1 MDEQKARKTG
11 QSPVDADMAEAG
23 HGGIHKGAYKGNP
36 AAAGG
41 ILGMLATIQS
51 DFERTIKQTTEEEE
65 TSRADFAAFSKE
77 TKASI
82 KSNERGLETAKGDLE
97 ITSSDIVQSL
107 SDLRENQVLLDNS
120 VKQLE
125 MLRPAC
131 IDTGMTWDQRKQAR
145 EREIQALKDCLDVFA
160 EGLPSETVRLFL
172 QR

>member
-1 MDEQKARKTG
+1 MDEAATRKEG
-11 QSPVDADMAEAG
+11 KQSPVEADMAAAG
-23 HGGIHKGAYKGNP
+23 HGGIHKGAYKGNQ

-51 DFERTIKQTTEEEE
+51 DFERTIKTTTDAEE

-82 KSNERGLETAKGDLE
+82 KSNEQGLETAKGDLE

-107 SDLRENQVLLDNS
+107 YDLRENQVLLDTS

-131 IDTGMTWDQRKQAR
+131 IDTGMTWEQRKQAR

-160 EGLPSETVRLFL
+160 EGLPSETLFL
-172 QR
+172 QRL

>member
-65 TSRADFAAFSKE
+65 TSRSDFAAFSKE

-82 KSNERGLETAKGDLE
+82 KSNEQGLENPKGDLE

-107 SDLRENQVLLDNS
+107 YDLRENQVPPELAEL
-120 VKQLE
+120 VECLE
-125 MLRPAC
+125 DA
-131 IDTGMTWDQRKQAR
+131 K
-145 EREIQALKDCLDVFA
+145 ALGVPESFCKSW
-160 EGLPSETVRLFL
+160 SE
-172 QR
+172 

>member
-1 MDEQKARKTG
+1 MDEAAARKAG

-23 HGGIHKGAYKGNP
+23 HGGIHKGAYKGNQ

-41 ILGMLATIQS
+41 ILGMLATIAS
-51 DFERTIKQTTEEEE
+51 DFERTIKQTTSGEE

-82 KSNERGLETAKGDLE
+82 KSNEQGLSTAKGDLQ
-97 ITSSDIVQSL
+97 IASADIVQSL
-107 SDLRENQVLLDNS
+107 YDLRENQVLLDNS

-131 IDTGMTWDQRKQAR
+131 IDTGMTWDQRKLAR
-145 EREIQALKDCLDVFA
+145 EKEIQALKDCLDVFA
-160 EGLPSETVRLFL
+160 EGLPSETLFL
-172 QR
+172 QK